1 MLAQSKK
8 KRIYDGD
15 EARHLFEALY
25 FTEPATS
32 ADDTTVEQRTTGLSP
47 DSDTSTSLDSSDS
60 DTELSI
66 DGLTS
71 SPCSRTTTSNVAN
84 DSQGNAG
91 VKNKV
96 RLEVFSE
103 NGSTARAEKAHPPRD
118 EPQTSEAELEANEP
132 NSGDCSFTE
141 VDLPIS
147 ESDCYLSEVDVTYKV
162 LGRDPEGGA
171 ISEIDLQNAT
181 DEPNSVDCSF
191 TEVDLPISE
200 SDCYL
205 SEVDVTFKVPDEP
218 NSVDCSFTEVDLPIS
233 ESDCYLSEVDVTFK
247 VHVPGSDPEGGAISE
262 IDLQDATDEPNSGD
276 CSFTEVDLPI
286 SESDCYLSEV
296 DVTYKVLGSDPEGGA
311 ISEIDLQDATD
322 EPNSGDCS
330 FTEVDLPISE
340 SDCYLSEVDVT
351 YKVLD
356 EPNSVDCSF
365 TEVDLPISESDCYL
379 SEVDVTFK
387 VPDEPNSV
395 DCSFTEVDL
404 PISESDCYLSEVDV
418 TFKVHVPG
426 SDPEGGAISEIDL
439 QDATDEPNSGD
450 CSFTE
455 VDLPI
460 SESDCYLSEVDVT
473 YKVLGSDPEGGAIS
487 EIDLQDA
494 TALRGRK
501 RTRVHFIDGSS
512 DSSCAS
518 IVSSS
523 VKRRKENNSS
533 RELSSILRMK
543 CCRNYCLHKVSRKE
557 VAYSRNAFQEK
568 SKCEQRQW
576 ILQYLLEHHEESGN
590 TVQVRFSIGV
600 TEVCQRGWRL
610 ALGIPR
616 TRLWQI
622 QSHFQGGLKAYISP
636 NHHRRGMQSK
646 AVAAALMWLDMFCR
660 RFGDKMPGQMKIH
673 LPSCL
678 TRASV
683 YQTMK
688 EEMEDHGE
696 HVCSKV
702 HFFRMWR
709 KEMSHVTIPK
719 VNRFSKCD
727 VCTQLKQSI
736 EKTNEKEAR
745 QALHQQREDHLT
757 LQKTERMKY
766 YKHAQKARQHPD
778 KYISII
784 IDGMDQ
790 KSTSIPKF
798 YRTSK
803 SVSSAWKLPT
813 HITGTI
819 VHGRGQHMFLDN
831 KEYPHDSNL
840 TATILLQ
847 VLHKYSTT
855 LPDTLYLQMDN
866 CGRENKN
873 QCLLGLCALLVELD
887 VFKKVKL
894 CFLMK
899 GHTHEDIDQLFSR
912 ISTYTSKHNIP
923 TLSSLLHHI
932 PKSFNKPNTTAERIE
947 TIFNIR
953 DWLQTQLNKP
963 SHHSLPHQFK
973 ITKVEGK
980 AIIQTKKWSN
990 SSAWQATTGSSHILS
1005 EHPSGTPDVV
1015 CRKMEELHV
1024 NNLYRDM
1031 AKYLPYLNDSEHQ
1044 EWMELLHS
1052 FEAEDGTED
1061 SRTWP
1066 LVDILMDKESQSTP
1080 QRDLHST
1087 PEFSN
1092 DEQQPIQAVQL
1103 GPKRKRP
1110 LQPVLKLGDMVGV
1123 YLEEFRNEWPQVGQ
1137 VLDIT
1142 GDHVKLHWYSGSE
1155 TSVWTSLTTSVQG
1168 RRDQPYTGEVSLQ
1181 DVLTAPFNLTKANK
1195 LPVEIQRHLKEK
1207 GEQYFVLQ

>member
-247 VHVPGSDPEGGAISE
+247 VHVP
-262 IDLQDATDEPNSGD
+262 
-276 CSFTEVDLPI
+276 
-286 SESDCYLSEV
+286 
-296 DVTYKVLGSDPEGGA
+296 
-311 ISEIDLQDATD
+311 
-322 EPNSGDCS
+322 
-330 FTEVDLPISE
+330 
-340 SDCYLSEVDVT
+340 
-351 YKVLD
+351 
-356 EPNSVDCSF
+356 
-365 TEVDLPISESDCYL
+365 
-379 SEVDVTFK
+379 
-387 VPDEPNSV
+387 
-395 DCSFTEVDL
+395 
-404 PISESDCYLSEVDV
+404 
-418 TFKVHVPG
+418 
-426 SDPEGGAISEIDL
+426 
-439 QDATDEPNSGD
+439 
-450 CSFTE
+450 
-455 VDLPI
+455 
-460 SESDCYLSEVDVT
+460 
-473 YKVLGSDPEGGAIS
+473 GSDPEGGAIS